1 MRVYK
6 KLNVLLLGFMLVLG
20 MLAGLPVKSEAAP
33 TPSTNAVTH
42 FNTYGESI
50 RYFNDGTIRY
60 AERYSTGEFAVMTRI
75 MGYRVKLTVGGSTAT
90 VDYSG
95 GYSTAPFNVRTK
107 GFRTIERRQSGYEY
121 VVYVFDFAELI
132 ENARGKSSSVATK
145 LASGDY
151 DVAFEFNGISEIY
164 LDDADRNRRIFGPEY
179 TKADTQQMFRDY
191 NAQNH
196 LPKND
201 AWGSHYDIP
210 INILDANYGIRF
222 TVSKSELPTVDYIN
236 KGISFPNGGGYNSSG
251 STYYVNLNK
260 KVKVNTQYR
269 GNNVDLVTQP
279 LMVGDLQGSSNA
291 VDDLIATWNH
301 GSKSFSLNTSGNLTW
316 HGGDSSGKGRPNAD
330 TTSSA
335 NYVFEFDKEGGT
347 WYVQSEARNEVNV
360 YEGGDVS
367 DYRHLYTL
375 YPDGTAPTVS
385 GIPSSS
391 WRNSNATFTLTVNDS
406 GSGIDSIRYYR
417 GSTLIQSAY
426 PSTRDTSY
434 TLNAQTATSSGTY
447 RVEMTDNVGNTR
459 TTEFDVNIDK
469 TDPSLTVTPSITGW
483 TSGNVSIAYS
493 ASDSGGSGYDYI
505 RLPNNTTTT
514 SSSGTFTATSSG
526 TYSFTAYDNAGNTTT
541 KSVTIN
547 IDKTSPTGTL
557 TASPTGWTNGNVTLT
572 LSAISDSGGS
582 GYDYVQLP
590 NGNTSSSTS
599 VSQTVS
605 SNGTYTF
612 SIYDNAGNRT
622 NKTITVTNID
632 KVDPTATVSQNAPSN
647 GTVTLNLRNI
657 SDSGGSGLN
666 NIEMPN
672 GSIQR
677 TFTDKT
683 YTATSNGTYTFYVT
697 DNAGNTK
704 AFPITVS
711 SLDTIPPTANLTQSP
726 TGWTNGNVVLTLSS
740 ISDTGGS
747 GLKSVR
753 LPNNVVET
761 TFSNK
766 TYTVSSNGTYSFVI
780 EDNGGNK
787 TTKTIT
793 VSNIDKTSPTATLS
807 PSTTAW
813 TSGNVTLTLSAISDT
828 GGSGMKSVKLPNGQ
842 TETTFTNKTY
852 TVSANGTY
860 TFTLEDHAGNV
871 STRTVNVSNIDK
883 TDPTANLTQNPTGWT
898 NGNVTL
904 TLSSISDTGGSGFK
918 SVKLP
923 DGAIQTS
930 SSNKTYVV
938 SSNGTYSFEIE
949 DNAGNK
955 TVKPLTVSNIDKTA
969 PTANNPVQNPTG
981 WTNGNVTISISGAA
995 DTGGSGLKQIE
1006 LPNGTIVSGTSASQ
1020 VVTGNGS
1027 YTFKVRDNAGNETVK
1042 TIVVNNI
1049 DKTAP
1054 TGTIAQTP
1062 TSWTNGNVTLNLTG
1076 VADTGGSGLKHI
1088 ERPNGTTVTGT
1099 SASQTVSSNG
1109 TYTFEIHDNA
1119 GNVTVRSITVTNIDK
1134 TAPTGNLTQTPTTW
1148 TNGNVTLN
1156 LTGVADGGGS
1166 GLKNITLPNGTT
1178 VTGTTATYV
1187 VTTNGTYTFEIRD
1200 NAGNV
1205 TTKTISV
1212 INIDKV
1218 LPTASISQ
1226 TPTSWTNGVV
1236 KVTLSSI
1243 QDADSGIANIELPN
1257 GTVVSATSTVTV
1269 DVTSN
1274 GTYTFKVRDNAG
1286 NLLTRSLSVTNIDKT
1301 APTASFS
1308 PNGVTWKN
1316 TAQAV
1321 TVAVSDTGGANISS
1335 WKYRLS
1341 SNNGTSY
1348 GAWGSNLTTTSQVV
1362 NLNSHGLHRIQVEVT
1377 DNAGNKQIVTSNVYE
1392 LDYTNPNGSI
1402 TPSTTAPTNGNV
1414 TLAFSGSDADSG
1426 VKTVKKPD
1434 GTTVNSST
1442 TTFVA
1447 TANGTYTFE
1456 VTDVAGNK
1464 ATVAFTVSNIDK
1476 SAPTGTLTQTPTGWT
1491 NGNVTLNLSG
1501 VADTGGSGLKNIKL
1515 PNGTF
1520 VTGTSASQ
1528 VVTTNGTYSF
1538 VIYDVAGNER
1548 TISITVGNIDKV
1560 KPTGTVT
1567 LIPGTSQLTIRFNG
1581 SDALSGVE
1589 RIVLPNGVSVT
1600 GAVGN
1605 YAVTTSGTYQA
1616 TVYDRAGNYQQVT
1629 TVIEKPS
1636 ITISKEISGWT
1647 NVAGYNL
1654 ISSGTPRY
1662 GSTLR
1667 LQSPFTGGAWVTTNS
1682 LSSRIVQNGDYTFN
1696 VNDGGIMDTVSITID
1711 NFDRKKPIIN
1721 MDEKLSTPTSTT
1733 VNVRVNDVGDEK

>member
-1 MRVYK
+1 MKIYK
-6 KLNVLLLGFMLVLG
+6 KLSVLLLGFVLILS
-20 MLAGLPVKSEAAP
+20 MLAGIPTKSEAAP

-132 ENARGKSSSVATK
+132 ENAREKSSSVATK

-196 LPKND
+196 LSKND
-201 AWGSHYDIP
+201 SWGSHYDIP

-279 LMVGDLQGSSNA
+279 LMVGDLQGSANA

-385 GIPSSS
+385 GIPSST

-417 GSTLIQSAY
+417 GSTLLQSAY

-469 TDPSLTVTPSITGW
+469 TDPSLTVTPSTTGW
-483 TSGNVSIAYS
+483 TSGNVSIPYS

-541 KSVTIN
+541 KSVTVN
-547 IDKTSPTGTL
+547 IDKSDPNGTL
-557 TASPTGWTNGNVTLT
+557 SASPTTWTNGNVVLT
-572 LSAISDSGGS
+572 LSSISDTGS
-582 GYDYVQLP
+582 GYDYVRLP
-590 NGNTSSSTS
+590 NGNTSSSS
-599 VSQTVS
+599 SPSQTVT

-612 SIYDNAGNRT
+612 SIYDNVGNRT
-622 NKTITVTNID
+622 DKSITVTNID
-632 KVDPTATVSQNAPSN
+632 KIDPTATVSQNAPSN

-657 SDSGGSGLN
+657 SDTGGSGLN
-666 NIEMPN
+666 HVLLPN
-672 GSIQR
+672 GALQK

-683 YTATSNGTYTFYVT
+683 YSVNANGTYTFYVT
-697 DNAGNTK
+697 DNAGNTRELS
-704 AFPITVS
+704 ITVS

-747 GLKSVR
+747 GLKSVK
-753 LPNNVVET
+753 LPNNVTET
-761 TFSNK
+761 TFTNK

-793 VSNIDKTSPTATLS
+793 VSNIDKSSPTATLTQS
-807 PSTTAW
+807 PTGW
-813 TSGNVTLTLSAISDT
+813 TSGHVTLTLSAISDT

-842 TETTFTNKTY
+842 TETTFTNKSY

-904 TLSSISDTGGSGFK
+904 TLSSIADAGGSGFK

-923 DGAIQTS
+923 DGTIQTT
-930 SSNKTYVV
+930 SSNKAYTV
-938 SSNGTYSFEIE
+938 SSNGTYAFEIE

-955 TVKPLTVSNIDKTA
+955 TVKSLTVSNIDKTA
-969 PTANNPVQNPTG
+969 PTFNNPVQTPSG
-981 WTNGNVTISISGAA
+981 WTNGNVTVSISGASDA
-995 DTGGSGLKQIE
+995 GGSGLKQIE
-1006 LPNGTIVSGTSASQ
+1006 LPNGTVVTGTSASQ
-1020 VVTGNGS
+1020 TVTANGS
-1027 YTFKVRDNAGNETVK
+1027 YSFKVRDNAGNETVK

-1049 DKTAP
+1049 DKSSP
-1054 TGTIAQTP
+1054 NGTVSQTP
-1062 TSWTNGNVTLNLTG
+1062 TTWTNGNVTLNLTS
-1076 VADTGGSGLKHI
+1076 VSDAGGSGLKHI
-1088 ERPNGTTVTGT
+1088 KRPDGTIVTGT
-1099 SASQTVSSNG
+1099 STSQSVSTNG

-1119 GNVTVRSITVTNIDK
+1119 GNVTVRSITITNIDK
-1134 TAPTGNLTQTPTTW
+1134 TAPTANLSQTPTTW

-1156 LTGVADGGGS
+1156 LTGAADSGGS
-1166 GLKNITLPNGTT
+1166 GLKNITLPNGTS
-1178 VTGTTATYV
+1178 VTGTTASYV
-1187 VTTNGTYTFEIRD
+1187 VTTNGNYAFQVTD
-1200 NAGNV
+1200 GAGNV
-1205 TTKTISV
+1205 TTKTIAVS
-1212 INIDKV
+1212 NIDKAM
-1218 LPTASISQ
+1218 PTASISQ
-1226 TPTSWTNGVV
+1226 TPTGWTNGVV
-1236 KVTLSSI
+1236 KVTLSNV
-1243 QDADSGIANIELPN
+1243 QDADSGVSTIELPN
-1257 GTVVSATSTVTV
+1257 GTVVPATSSVAV

-1274 GTYTFKVRDNAG
+1274 GMYTFKVRDNAG
-1286 NLLTRSLSVTNIDKT
+1286 NILIRSLTVSNIDKVN
-1301 APTASFS
+1301 PTASFS
-1308 PNGVTWKN
+1308 PNGMAWKN

-1321 TVAVSDTGGANISS
+1321 TVSVSDSGGSNLSS
-1335 WKYRLS
+1335 WRYRLS

-1348 GAWGSNLTTTSQVV
+1348 GAWGSNLTNASQVI
-1362 NLNSHGLHRIQVEVT
+1362 NLSTQGVHRIQVEVT
-1377 DNAGNKQIVTSNVYE
+1377 DNAGNKQVVTSNAYE
-1392 LDYTNPNGSI
+1392 LDFTNPTGSI
-1402 TPSTTAPTNGNV
+1402 SSSTTAPTNNNV
-1414 TLAFSGSDADSG
+1414 TLTFTGSDANSG
-1426 VKTVKKPD
+1426 VKSVKKPD
-1434 GTTVNSST
+1434 GTVVNGSST
-1442 TTFVA
+1442 THVVS
-1447 TANGTYTFE
+1447 ANGSYSFE
-1456 VTDVAGNK
+1456 VTDNAGNK
-1464 ATVAFTVSNIDK
+1464 STISFTVSNIDK
-1476 SAPTGTLTQTPTGWT
+1476 VAPNGTLTQTPTGWT
-1491 NGNVTLNLSG
+1491 NGNVTLNLTAVS
-1501 VADTGGSGLKNIKL
+1501 DTGGSGLKNIKL
-1515 PNGTF
+1515 PNGTI

-1528 VVTTNGTYSF
+1528 VVTANGTYSF
-1538 VIYDVAGNER
+1538 VIADLAGNEK
-1548 TISITVGNIDKV
+1548 TLSITVGNIDKV
-1560 KPTGTVT
+1560 KPTGSVT
-1567 LIPGTSQLTIRFNG
+1567 LIPGTTQLTIRFNG
-1581 SDALSGVE
+1581 GDGLSGVE
-1589 RIVLPNGVSVT
+1589 RIVLPNGTSVT
-1600 GAVGN
+1600 GAVAN
-1605 YAVTTSGTYQA
+1605 YGVTTSGSYKA
-1616 TVYDRAGNYQQVT
+1616 TVYDRAGNYQDVT
-1629 TVIEKPS
+1629 ALIESPS
-1636 ITISKEISGWT
+1636 VTISKEVTGWT
-1647 NVAGYNL
+1647 NVTGYNL
-1654 ISSGTPRY
+1654 IASGTPRY

-1682 LSSRIVQNGDYTFN
+1682 LSARIVQNGDYTFN
-1696 VNDGGIMDTVSITID
+1696 VNDGGIMNTVSITID

-1721 MDEKLSTPTSTT
+1721 MQEKTTTPTSTT
-1733 VNVRVNDVGDEK
+1733 VNVKVNDVGDQK